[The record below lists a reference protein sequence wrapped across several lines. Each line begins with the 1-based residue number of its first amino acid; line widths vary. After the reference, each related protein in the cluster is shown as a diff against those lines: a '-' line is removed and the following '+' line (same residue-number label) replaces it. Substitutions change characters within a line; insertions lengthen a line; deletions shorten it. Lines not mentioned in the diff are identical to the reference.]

1 MNQQKARTLAY
12 KYLQSIIDVKTW
24 PFEILDS
31 QTIAK
36 SYGWIFF
43 YQSMQYLKTGFLSDM
58 LVGNGPILVEKSGKI
73 IQFSTALP
81 IEESLRRYEA
91 GLPLLPKSNSRLPE

>member
-1 MNQQKARTLAY
+1 
-12 KYLQSIIDVKTW
+12 
-24 PFEILDS
+24 
-31 QTIAK
+31 
-36 SYGWIFF
+36 
-43 YQSMQYLKTGFLSDM
+43 M